1 MAQRTSP
8 FLRTKALLFDL
19 LSDKLDTDPTTSA
32 GYIGLTEVKHSI
44 IEQLEHLLNARLR
57 DAQKSQL
64 SVVDF
69 GIPDFSAYSI
79 GDSTQM
85 HRLVRS
91 IEQAIATFE
100 PRLRNVR
107 AELVSAD
114 PRSLN
119 QALQIRLSAQLH
131 VEPLTDDL
139 RLYLVLSGKFG
150 TVSIHER
157 EPS

>member
-1 MAQRTSP
+1 M
-8 FLRTKALLFDL
+8 FDL
-19 LSDKLDTDPTTSA
+19 LSDKLDADPATST
-32 GYIGLTEVKHSI
+32 GYIGLAEVKQSI
-44 IEQLEHLLNARLR
+44 IEQLEHLLNTRLR
-57 DAQKSQL
+57 DVQNSQL

-79 GDSTQM
+79 GDSSQM
-85 HRLVRS
+85 HRIVRS
-91 IEQAIATFE
+91 IEQAITTFE

-114 PRSLN
+114 ARSLE
-119 QALQIRLSAQLH
+119 QVLQTRLHAQLH

-139 RLYLVLSGKFG
+139 RFFLVLSGKLG
-150 TVSIHER
+150 TVSIYER

>member
-1 MAQRTSP
+1 MAQRDIAFFSAH
-8 FLRTKALLFDL
+8 KALLFDL

-91 IEQAIATFE
+91 IEQADRATFE

-114 PRSLN
+114 PRSFN

-131 VEPLTDDL
+131 VEPLTRRPAPL
-139 RLYLVLSGKFG
+139 PCPQWKVWNGE
-150 TVSIHER
+150 H
-157 EPS
+157 P

>member
-1 MAQRTSP
+1 M
-8 FLRTKALLFDL
+8 FDL
-19 LSDKLDTDPTTSA
+19 LSDKLDADPTTSA
-32 GYIGLTEVKHSI
+32 GYIGITEVKHSI

-57 DAQKSQL
+57 DVENAQL
-64 SVVDF
+64 TVVDF
-69 GIPDFSAYSI
+69 GIPDYSAYSI
-79 GDSTQM
+79 GDRSQM

-91 IEQAIATFE
+91 IERAIASFE
-100 PRLRNVR
+100 PRLQNVR
-107 AELVSAD
+107 AELISAD
-114 PRSLN
+114 PQSLE